1 MNNTRRE
8 QVEELFEAALERE
21 PATRAAYL
29 EGACAGDPELL
40 AEVQAMLAANELGE
54 LLFDE
59 PPGDAPAAPA
69 EWIGPYRVLRE
80 LGRGGMG
87 VVYLAERADGQYRR
101 RVAIKRISSASAD
114 DPIHQR
120 FLAERQILAG
130 LDHPN
135 IARLLDGG
143 VSDDG
148 RPYLVLEYVDGM
160 PITAYCD
167 RHRLGVEER
176 LRLFLE
182 VCAAVQ
188 HAHRN
193 LIIHRDLKPGNI
205 LVTPAGQ
212 VRLLDFGIA
221 KLLNPTLSVASAP
234 VTRLDLRVMTPEYA
248 SPEQVRGDSLTTASD
263 VYSLGVLLYELLTG
277 FSPYRLSTRSPAE
290 IVRAVCDLDPERPSA
305 RVAETGSAPPAGE
318 AAADPTPARRS
329 VDRHASVARLA
340 RQLEGDL
347 DGIVLMALRKEP
359 GRRYASADL
368 LRQDIA
374 RFLERLPV
382 LAHRGSRR
390 YRLGKLVRRHRVEA
404 VAAALVVAALVLGL
418 GAALWQAGMAR
429 AAAVRADGARTQS
442 EQALRQSEE
451 VAAFLIGLFEAV
463 DPVRTGGDAI
473 TAGELMERGVAR
485 ANALADQPLVQARM
499 FDVVGRVYQSMG
511 QYERAQPLLERALR
525 LRVEQWGPE
534 RLEVA
539 TSLAHLA
546 EILRRR
552 AEYDSAQT
560 LLLRAGSIQTRLLG
574 SDHPAYGETLHE
586 LSRVAVH
593 RGELGEAERLGR
605 EALDLR
611 RRVLGPADP
620 LTITS
625 LTQLGTILRQQG
637 DYTGAEAAF
646 REALA
651 LRQSLPGVAVAG
663 VAEALELADLLRAD
677 RAQPALAEE
686 IYSGAVA
693 ALRAA
698 PAPDPT
704 QLVRALG
711 GLALV
716 LQARG
721 DEAGAER
728 QLREALELRRR
739 TYGPEHPLVSAG
751 MIHLA
756 GLYERTGRY
765 DEAES
770 LFREVAAMDVRLLGE
785 SHPTHAGTLTA
796 IGRVLI
802 AAGRLEAADSVLA
815 RALGIRIAAL
825 GTDHPLLA
833 KTLRHRAEVQHRR
846 GEHAAAEAS
855 IQQALA
861 IYLAQRQPEETS
873 VRELHAL
880 LAEVHAASGRPQEAA
895 RHRRLAERS

>member
-29 EGACAGDPELL
+29 ETACAGDPELL
-40 AEVQAMLAANELGE
+40 AEVQAMLAAHELGE

-59 PPGDAPAAPA
+59 SPGGAPDARP
-69 EWIGPYRVLRE
+69 EQIGPYRVIRE

-101 RVAIKRISSASAD
+101 RVAIKRIRSASAD
-114 DPIHQR
+114 DPVHQR

-143 VSDDG
+143 VTDDG

-193 LIIHRDLKPGNI
+193 LVIHRDLKPGNI

-221 KLLNPTLSVASAP
+221 KLLNPTLSAASAP

-248 SPEQVRGDSLTTASD
+248 SPEQVRGDPLTTASD

-277 FSPYRLSTRSPAE
+277 SSPYRLSTRSPAE
-290 IVRAVCDLDPERPSA
+290 IVRAVCDLDPERPST
-305 RVAETGSAPPAGE
+305 RVAEPGPAPPAGA
-318 AAADPTPARRS
+318 AAADPTPARRR

-340 RQLEGDL
+340 RTLEGDL
-347 DGIVLMALRKEP
+347 DCIVLMALRKEP

-368 LRQDIA
+368 LRQDIV

-404 VAAALVVAALVLGL
+404 LAAALVAASLVLGL
-418 GAALWQAGMAR
+418 GAAVWQAGMAR
-429 AAAVRADGARTQS
+429 AAAVRADGARTQA

-451 VAAFLIGLFEAV
+451 VSAFLIGLFEAG

-511 QYERAQPLLERALR
+511 QYERAEPLLERALR

-546 EILRRR
+546 EILSRR
-552 AEYDSAQT
+552 ARYDSAQA

-574 SDHPAYGETLHE
+574 GDDPAYAWTLHE

-593 RGELGEAERLGR
+593 RGDLDGAERLGR

-611 RRVLGPADP
+611 RRVLGPSHSLA
-620 LTITS
+620 IAS
-625 LTQLGTILRQQG
+625 LTHLGTILRQQG
-637 DYTGAEAAF
+637 EYADAEAAF

-651 LRQSLPGVAVAG
+651 LRRSSPGGAATG
-663 VAEALELADLLRAD
+663 VTEALELADLLRVD

-686 IYSGAVA
+686 IYASAVA

-711 GLALV
+711 GLAHV

-721 DEAGAER
+721 DVAGAER

-770 LFREVAAMDVRLLGE
+770 LFRQVAAMDVRLLGE

-815 RALGIRIAAL
+815 RAVGIRIAAL

-846 GEHAAAEAS
+846 GEHAAAEAT
-855 IQQALA
+855 IRQALA

-880 LAEVHAASGRPQEAA
+880 LAEVHAASGRPEAAA
-895 RHRRLAERS
+895 RHRRLAGRP